1 MGKGN
6 EMKCGIL
13 VAVGAVAFSLVA
25 SQSMAAAPD
34 GKAVYGKSC
43 AGCHAAMPPKLGD
56 KAAFAKLKKDATTA
70 SVVKGKGAM
79 PPKGGAASDADA
91 KAAVDYMFSQAK

>member
-1 MGKGN
+1 
-6 EMKCGIL
+6 MKRAFFGI
-13 VAVGAVAFSLVA
+13 AAVATMLTAGQV
-25 SQSMAAAPD
+25 MAAAPD
-34 GKAVYGKSC
+34 GKAVYDKAC

-56 KAAFAKLKKDATTA
+56 KAAFQKLKKDAATA
-70 SVVKGKGAM
+70 AVVKGKGAM

>member
-1 MGKGN
+1 MRQA
-6 EMKCGIL
+6 IL
-13 VAVGAVAFSLVA
+13 VVVGALAASLTA
-25 SQSMAAAPD
+25 GPAAAAD

-56 KAAFAKLKKDATTA
+56 KAAFQKLKKDASTA
-70 SVVKGKGAM
+70 AVIKGKGAM
-79 PPKGGAASDADA
+79 PPKGGAASDDDA

>member
-1 MGKGN
+1 
-6 EMKCGIL
+6 MKCRIL

-34 GKAVYGKSC
+34 GKAVYDKAC

-56 KAAFAKLKKDATTA
+56 KAAFAKLKKDAATA
-70 SVVKGKGAM
+70 AVIKGKGAM

-91 KAAVDYMFSQAK
+91 RAAVDFMFGRAK

>member
-1 MGKGN
+1 
-6 EMKCGIL
+6 MKRAIL
-13 VAVGAVAFSLVA
+13 VVVGAIAASLTMGQA
-25 SQSMAAAPD
+25 AAADKAAAPD

-56 KAAFAKLKKDATTA
+56 KAAFQKLKKDAAAA
-70 SVVKGKGAM
+70 SVIKGKGAM
-79 PPKGGAASDADA
+79 PPKGGAASDTDA